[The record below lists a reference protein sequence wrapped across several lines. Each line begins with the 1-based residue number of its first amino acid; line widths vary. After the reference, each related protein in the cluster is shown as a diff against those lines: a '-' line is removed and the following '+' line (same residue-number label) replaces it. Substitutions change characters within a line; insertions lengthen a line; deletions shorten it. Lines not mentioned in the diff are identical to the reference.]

1 MSTQVK
7 VTIGG
12 KEFTLRGDDEQK
24 LVRAAKEV
32 DDQIRALQSGMM
44 DQSTQMQAI
53 VAALNLAE
61 QKISAEETLEKESLL
76 LSSSKWGMIARP
88 FSFLSQLHHLKLL

>member
-1 MSTQVK
+1 MNMSTQVK

-76 LSSSKWGMIARP
+76 LSSELENMAT
-88 FSFLSQLHHLKLL
+88 FLREQLKK

>member
-1 MSTQVK
+1 MSIQVK

-12 KEFTLRGDDEQK
+12 KEFSLRGDDEEK
-24 LVRAAKEV
+24 LIRAAKEV
-32 DDQIRALQSGMM
+32 DDQIKALQSGML

-61 QKISAEETLEKESLL
+61 QKLQAEEQLQKDTVLLASELENMAVFLRQQMKE
-76 LSSSKWGMIARP
+76 
-88 FSFLSQLHHLKLL
+88 Q

>member
-1 MSTQVK
+1 MSIQVK

-12 KEFTLRGDDEQK
+12 KEFSLRGDDEEK
-24 LVRAAKEV
+24 LIRAAKEV
-32 DDQIRALQSGMM
+32 DDQIKALQSGML

-61 QKISAEETLEKESLL
+61 QKIHAEEQLQKDSVLLASELEN
-76 LSSSKWGMIARP
+76 MAV
-88 FSFLSQLHHLKLL
+88 FLKQALKGQ

>member
-1 MSTQVK
+1 MSIQVK

-12 KEFTLRGDDEQK
+12 KEFSLRGDDEAK
-24 LVRAAKEV
+24 LIRAAKEV
-32 DDQIRALQSGMM
+32 DDQIKALQSGMQ

-61 QKISAEETLEKESLL
+61 QKIHAEEQLQSDSVLIASELEN
-76 LSSSKWGMIARP
+76 MAV
-88 FSFLSQLHHLKLL
+88 FLREQLKHQ

>member
-1 MSTQVK
+1 MSIPVK

-76 LSSSKWGMIARP
+76 LSSELENMAT
-88 FSFLSQLHHLKLL
+88 FLRDQLKK

>member
-1 MSTQVK
+1 MSIQVK

-61 QKISAEETLEKESLL
+61 QKISAEETLEKESQL
-76 LSSSKWGMIARP
+76 LSSELENMAT
-88 FSFLSQLHHLKLL
+88 FLRQQLKK

>member
-1 MSTQVK
+1 MSIQVK

-12 KEFTLRGDDEQK
+12 KEFSLRGDDEAK
-24 LVRAAKEV
+24 LIRAAKEV
-32 DDQIRALQSGMM
+32 DDQIKALQSGMQ

-61 QKISAEETLEKESLL
+61 QKIHAEEQLQTDSVLLASELEN
-76 LSSSKWGMIARP
+76 MAV
-88 FSFLSQLHHLKLL
+88 FLREQLKHQ

>member
-1 MSTQVK
+1 MSIQVK
-7 VTIGG
+7 VNIGG

-32 DDQIRALQSGMM
+32 DDQIRALQAGMI

-61 QKISAEETLEKESLL
+61 QKISAEETLEKESQLL
-76 LSSSKWGMIARP
+76 ATELENMAI
-88 FSFLSQLHHLKLL
+88 FLRQQLKQQ

>member
-76 LSSSKWGMIARP
+76 LSSELENMTT
-88 FSFLSQLHHLKLL
+88 FLREQLKK

>member
-1 MSTQVK
+1 MSIQVK

-12 KEFTLRGDDEQK
+12 KEFSLRGDDEEK
-24 LVRAAKEV
+24 LIRAAKEV
-32 DDQIRALQSGMM
+32 DDQIMALQSGML

-61 QKISAEETLEKESLL
+61 QKIHAEEQLQKDTVLLASELEN
-76 LSSSKWGMIARP
+76 MAV
-88 FSFLSQLHHLKLL
+88 FLRQQLKGQ

>member
-61 QKISAEETLEKESLL
+61 QKITAEETLEKESLL
-76 LSSSKWGMIARP
+76 LSSELENMAT
-88 FSFLSQLHHLKLL
+88 FLREQLKK

>member
-1 MSTQVK
+1 MSTQLK

-76 LSSSKWGMIARP
+76 LSSELENMAT
-88 FSFLSQLHHLKLL
+88 FLREQLKK

>member
-1 MSTQVK
+1 MNMSTQVK

-32 DDQIRALQSGMM
+32 DDQIRALQIGMM

-76 LSSSKWGMIARP
+76 LSSELENMST
-88 FSFLSQLHHLKLL
+88 FLREQLRK

>member
-1 MSTQVK
+1 MSIQVK
-7 VTIGG
+7 VNIGG

-61 QKISAEETLEKESLL
+61 QKISAEETLEKESQLL
-76 LSSSKWGMIARP
+76 ATELENMAI
-88 FSFLSQLHHLKLL
+88 FLRQQLKQQ

>member
-1 MSTQVK
+1 MSIQVK

-12 KEFTLRGDDEQK
+12 KEISLRGDDEQQ
-24 LVRAAKEV
+24 LIRAAKEV
-32 DDQIRALQSGMM
+32 DDQIQALQSGML

-61 QKISAEETLEKESLL
+61 QKIQAEEQLANDSRVVSTELENMVEFLRQ
-76 LSSSKWGMIARP
+76 SSKA
-88 FSFLSQLHHLKLL
+88 

>member
-24 LVRAAKEV
+24 LIRAAKEV

-76 LSSSKWGMIARP
+76 LSSELENMTT
-88 FSFLSQLHHLKLL
+88 FLREQLKK

>member
-24 LVRAAKEV
+24 LIRAAKEV

-76 LSSSKWGMIARP
+76 LSSELENMAT
-88 FSFLSQLHHLKLL
+88 FLREQLKK

>member
-1 MSTQVK
+1 MSIQVK

-12 KEFTLRGDDEQK
+12 KEFSLRGDDEEK
-24 LVRAAKEV
+24 LIRAAKEV
-32 DDQIRALQSGMM
+32 DDQIKALQSGML

-61 QKISAEETLEKESLL
+61 QKLQAEEQLQKDTVLLASELENMAVFLRQQMKE
-76 LSSSKWGMIARP
+76 K
-88 FSFLSQLHHLKLL
+88 

>member
-24 LVRAAKEV
+24 LVRASKEV

-76 LSSSKWGMIARP
+76 LSSELENMAT
-88 FSFLSQLHHLKLL
+88 FLREQLKK

>member
-1 MSTQVK
+1 MSIQVK

-12 KEFTLRGDDEQK
+12 KEISLRGDDEQQ
-24 LVRAAKEV
+24 LIRAAKEV
-32 DDQIRALQSGMM
+32 DDQIQALQSGML

-61 QKISAEETLEKESLL
+61 QKIQAEEQLVKDSRVVSTELENMAEFLRQ
-76 LSSSKWGMIARP
+76 SSKA
-88 FSFLSQLHHLKLL
+88 

>member
-24 LVRAAKEV
+24 LVRASKEV

-61 QKISAEETLEKESLL
+61 QKISAEETLEKESLM
-76 LSSSKWGMIARP
+76 LSSELENMAT
-88 FSFLSQLHHLKLL
+88 FLREQLKK

>member
-61 QKISAEETLEKESLL
+61 QKISAEETLEKESLF
-76 LSSSKWGMIARP
+76 LSSELENMAT
-88 FSFLSQLHHLKLL
+88 FLREQLKK

>member
-32 DDQIRALQSGMM
+32 DDQIRALQIGMM

-76 LSSSKWGMIARP
+76 LSSELENMAT
-88 FSFLSQLHHLKLL
+88 FLREQLRKQ

>member
-1 MSTQVK
+1 MSIQVK

-12 KEFTLRGDDEQK
+12 KEFSLRGDDEEK
-24 LVRAAKEV
+24 LIRAAKEV
-32 DDQIRALQSGMM
+32 DDQIKALQSGML

-61 QKISAEETLEKESLL
+61 QKLQSEEQLQKDTVLLASELEN
-76 LSSSKWGMIARP
+76 MAV
-88 FSFLSQLHHLKLL
+88 FLRQHMKGQ

>member
-1 MSTQVK
+1 MSIQVK

-12 KEFTLRGDDEQK
+12 KEFSLRGDDEAK
-24 LVRAAKEV
+24 LIRAAKEV
-32 DDQIRALQSGMM
+32 DDQIKALQSGMQ

-61 QKISAEETLEKESLL
+61 QKIHAEEQLQSDSVLLASELEN
-76 LSSSKWGMIARP
+76 MAV
-88 FSFLSQLHHLKLL
+88 FLRDQLKHQ

>member
-76 LSSSKWGMIARP
+76 LSSELENMVT
-88 FSFLSQLHHLKLL
+88 FLREQLKK

>member
-1 MSTQVK
+1 MNMSTQVK
-7 VTIGG
+7 VTSGG

-32 DDQIRALQSGMM
+32 DDQIRALQIGMM

-53 VAALNLAE
+53 VVALNLAE

-76 LSSSKWGMIARP
+76 LSSELENMAT
-88 FSFLSQLHHLKLL
+88 FLREQLRK

>member
-76 LSSSKWGMIARP
+76 LSSELENMAT
-88 FSFLSQLHHLKLL
+88 FLREQLKK

>member
-1 MSTQVK
+1 MNMSTQVK

-32 DDQIRALQSGMM
+32 DDQLRALQIGMM

-76 LSSSKWGMIARP
+76 LSSELENMAT
-88 FSFLSQLHHLKLL
+88 FLREQLRK

>member
-1 MSTQVK
+1 MSIQVK

-12 KEFTLRGDDEQK
+12 KEFSLRGDDEEK
-24 LVRAAKEV
+24 LIRAAKEV
-32 DDQIRALQSGMM
+32 DDQIKALQSGML

-61 QKISAEETLEKESLL
+61 QKLQAEEQLQKDTVLLASELEN
-76 LSSSKWGMIARP
+76 MAV
-88 FSFLSQLHHLKLL
+88 FLKQQLKGQ

>member
-1 MSTQVK
+1 MSIQVK

-24 LVRAAKEV
+24 LMSAAKEV
-32 DDQIRALQSGMM
+32 DDQIRALQVGMK

-61 QKISAEETLEKESLL
+61 QKMTAEETLEKESFL
-76 LSSSKWGMIARP
+76 LSTELENMAV
-88 FSFLSQLHHLKLL
+88 FLRQQLK

>member
-1 MSTQVK
+1 MSIQVK

-12 KEFTLRGDDEQK
+12 KEFSLRGDDEEK
-24 LVRAAKEV
+24 LIRAAKEV
-32 DDQIRALQSGMM
+32 DDQIKALQSGMH

-61 QKISAEETLEKESLL
+61 QKIHAEEQLQKDSVLLASELEN
-76 LSSSKWGMIARP
+76 MAV
-88 FSFLSQLHHLKLL
+88 FLKQQLKGQ

>member
-32 DDQIRALQSGMM
+32 DDQIRALQISMM

-76 LSSSKWGMIARP
+76 LSSELENMAT
-88 FSFLSQLHHLKLL
+88 FLREQLRK

>member
-76 LSSSKWGMIARP
+76 LSSELENMAI
-88 FSFLSQLHHLKLL
+88 FLREQLKK

>member
-44 DQSTQMQAI
+44 DQSTQIQAI

-76 LSSSKWGMIARP
+76 LSSELENMAT
-88 FSFLSQLHHLKLL
+88 FLREQLKK

>member
-1 MSTQVK
+1 
-7 VTIGG
+7 
-12 KEFTLRGDDEQK
+12 LRGDDEQK

-76 LSSSKWGMIARP
+76 LSSELENMAT
-88 FSFLSQLHHLKLL
+88 FLREQLKK

>member
-24 LVRAAKEV
+24 LVRAAKEL

-76 LSSSKWGMIARP
+76 LSSELENMTT
-88 FSFLSQLHHLKLL
+88 FLREQLKK